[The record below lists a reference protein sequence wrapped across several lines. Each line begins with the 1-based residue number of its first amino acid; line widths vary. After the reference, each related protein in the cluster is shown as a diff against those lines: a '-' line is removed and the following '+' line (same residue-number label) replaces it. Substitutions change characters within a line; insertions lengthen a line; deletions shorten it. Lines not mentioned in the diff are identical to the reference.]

1 MRLSDKMTL
10 TRHEL
15 DEVYDNLGEQI
26 TVALHEMFE
35 YGQEAERERIIKLL
49 EDSEELQSH
58 IYFWLEF
65 GENDTEGRDRKA
77 LSIALIKG
85 ENK

>member
-1 MRLSDKMTL
+1 MKRKFHKWLL
-10 TRHEL
+10 EL
-15 DEVYDNLGEQI
+15 WFTSYEGAVIRDGWKKQGADR
-26 TVALHEMFE
+26 
-35 YGQEAERERIIKLL
+35 ERERIIKLL

>member
-26 TVALHEMFE
+26 TAALNEMFE
-35 YGQEAERERIIKLL
+35 YGQEAERLRIIKLL
-49 EDSEELQSH
+49 DIWDCNNDRCDCESIDECVYRQEL
-58 IYFWLEF
+58 
-65 GENDTEGRDRKA
+65 
-77 LSIALIKG
+77 IALIKG
-85 ENK
+85 EK

>member
-1 MRLSDKMTL
+1 MT
-10 TRHEL
+10 TW
-15 DEVYDNLGEQI
+15 DEYKLVNVDTKNAVEWGKKI
-26 TVALHEMFE
+26 
-35 YGQEAERERIIKLL
+35 ERERIIKLL

-77 LSIALIKG
+77 SAIALIKG
-85 ENK
+85 EQE

>member
-35 YGQEAERERIIKLL
+35 YGQEAERLRIIKLL
-49 EDSEELQSH
+49 D
-58 IYFWLEF
+58 IWDCN
-65 GENDTEGRDRKA
+65 NDRCDCE
-77 LSIALIKG
+77 SINECVYRQKLVALIKG
-85 ENK
+85 EK